1 MINSELRL
9 GWNFFLAMILQ
20 WWWPW
25 IWCRNSR
32 VVNFSFH
39 KNRHF
44 CQNDVYLTMFMSC
57 VHKSFKGFMKD
68 KTMIIMSIFVFRFSL
83 KCSVCRLHQFYRQC
97 AVLLIAN
104 CSCLQ
109 HLNSLFAA
117 NNSWSLSSSF
127 MIFQECDQESEKTKD
142 KHLAICLRFSATAMI
157 HIVCI
162 VHVSRRAEGRYCS
175 KL

>member
-1 MINSELRL
+1 
-9 GWNFFLAMILQ
+9 MILQ

-44 CQNDVYLTMFMSC
+44 CQIDIYLTMPCSWLC
-57 VHKSFKGFMKD
+57 
-68 KTMIIMSIFVFRFSL
+68 TWIISSLIDNAMSIFVFRFSL
-83 KCSVCRLHQFYRQC
+83 KCSVCRLHQFYSQC

-117 NNSWSLSSSF
+117 NNSWSLSSF
-127 MIFQECDQESEKTKD
+127 FILQECESEKTKD

-162 VHVSRRAEGRYCS
+162 VHDSRRALKILQQTVNVC
-175 KL
+175 